1 MFDTVQLDP
10 DLLSLDIP
18 HIRKHPLG
26 PEISEG
32 KSLNVGQI
40 NCVSWVSTTLKEC
53 NMLEEEMCFLPLGK
67 LVGGEGSGVIGWQ
80 RDQVVEDPGTLV
92 IVDGCDMVGGR

>member
-40 NCVSWVSTTLKEC
+40 NCVSWVSTTSKEC

-67 LVGGEGSGVIGWQ
+67 LVGGEGGRVVRWQ
-80 RDQVVEDPGTLV
+80 GDQVVEDSRALIFYFSKFLLNFT
-92 IVDGCDMVGGR
+92 